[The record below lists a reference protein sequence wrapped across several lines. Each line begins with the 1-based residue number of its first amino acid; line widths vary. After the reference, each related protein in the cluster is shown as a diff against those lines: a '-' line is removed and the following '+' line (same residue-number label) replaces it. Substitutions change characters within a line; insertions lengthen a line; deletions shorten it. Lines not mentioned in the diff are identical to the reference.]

1 MPPPPPQ
8 LLVLPPAFNRT
19 KFEFSESKKEDIADK
34 FTLSSMGVS
43 LSSSSAMISG
53 SSSLYL
59 GGWHGLS
66 QGGVGGEGESAGKLI
81 AGTLIVQ
88 GW

>member
-1 MPPPPPQ
+1 MPPPPQ
-8 LLVLPPAFNRT
+8 LPVLPPALNRT
-19 KFEFSESKKEDIADK
+19 KFEFAESKKEDIADK

-59 GGWHGLS
+59 GGWQGLS
-66 QGGVGGEGESAGKLI
+66 QGGVGGDGDSEAAKVIEG
-81 AGTLIVQ
+81 T
-88 GW
+88 